1 MNHCSLIS
9 TFLNKN
15 NEKIIKR
22 FNKVYKN
29 KILED
34 GYLYIYYNS
43 DRLNWYKIGR
53 TKRHPEKRVLEQNGI
68 LLFYKETKYNKS
80 DELLIHLI
88 LDFARQVKID
98 IIYNKEIKHIE
109 WFYVEDINKIINL
122 IDIVCD

>member
-22 FNKVYKN
+22 FNKLYKN
-29 KILED
+29 KILEE
-34 GYLYIYYNS
+34 GYLYIYYNN

-53 TKRHPEKRVLEQNGI
+53 TKRHPVKRVLEQNGI

-88 LDFARQVKID
+88 LDFARQIKID
-98 IIYNKEIKHIE
+98 IIYDKEIKHIE
-109 WFYVEDINKIINL
+109 WFYIEDINQIINL
-122 IDIVCD
+122 IDIVCN

>member
-22 FNKVYKN
+22 FNKLYKN
-29 KILED
+29 KILEE
-34 GYLYIYYNS
+34 GYLYIYYNN

-53 TKRHPEKRVLEQNGI
+53 TKRHPVKRVLEQNGI

-88 LDFARQVKID
+88 FFFARQIKID
-98 IIYNKEIKHIE
+98 IIYDKEIKHIE
-109 WFYVEDINKIINL
+109 WFYIEDINQIINL
-122 IDIVCD
+122 IDIVCN